1 MSNTYTSPEGEAM
14 GYSLLLIPFISA
26 LIGWI
31 TNVVAIRMLFRPYR
45 PVKIPFINYV
55 LQGVFPK
62 RQPELA
68 KNLGRVVEEQL
79 LCAEDVVCHVS
90 SRGVI
95 DNLSISAKEIIKR
108 RIMEKVPKF
117 FPISIRHGVEN
128 IADEILAREI
138 PRLTDRLV
146 GRLQETLG
154 EELHVAEIVECKVN
168 GLEVVELERLI
179 MGFAQKELRF
189 VEIIGGVLGF
199 LLGCIQLLIAYLA
212 QA

>member
-1 MSNTYTSPEGEAM
+1 M
-14 GYSLLLIPFISA
+14 GYSLLLIPVISA

-31 TNVVAIRMLFRPYR
+31 TNIVAIRMLFRPYR
-45 PVKIPFINYV
+45 PVKIPFINYA

-90 SRGVI
+90 SHGVI
-95 DNLSISAKEIIKR
+95 DNLSISAKEIIKG
-108 RIMEKVPKF
+108 RIVEKIPKF
-117 FPISIRHGVEN
+117 FPISIRRGVGN

-146 GRLQETLG
+146 SKLHETLG
-154 EELHVAEIVECKVN
+154 EELQVAEIVECKVN
-168 GLEVVELERLI
+168 SLEIAELERLI
-179 MGFAQKELRF
+179 MGFAEKELRF
-189 VEIIGGVLGF
+189 VEILGGVLGF
-199 LLGCIQLLIAYLA
+199 LLGCVQLLIAYLA

>member
-1 MSNTYTSPEGEAM
+1 M
-14 GYSLLLIPFISA
+14 GYSLLLIPVISA
-26 LIGWI
+26 LIGWL
-31 TNVVAIRMLFRPYR
+31 TNIVAIRMLFRPYR
-45 PVKIPFINYV
+45 PVKIPFINYA

-90 SRGVI
+90 SQGVI
-95 DNLSISAKEIIKR
+95 DNLSISAKEIIKG
-108 RIMEKVPKF
+108 RIVEKIPKF
-117 FPISIRHGVEN
+117 FPISIRRGVGN

-146 GRLQETLG
+146 SKLHETLG
-154 EELHVAEIVECKVN
+154 EELQVAEIVECKVN
-168 GLEVVELERLI
+168 SLEIAELERLI
-179 MGFAQKELRF
+179 MGFAEKELRF
-189 VEIIGGVLGF
+189 VEILGGVLGF
-199 LLGCIQLLIAYLA
+199 LLGCVQLLIAYLA

>member
-1 MSNTYTSPEGEAM
+1 MSNTCTNPEGEAM
-14 GYSLLLIPFISA
+14 GYSLLLIPVISA
-26 LIGWI
+26 LIGWL
-31 TNVVAIRMLFRPYR
+31 TNIVAIRMLFRPYR
-45 PVKIPFINYV
+45 PVKIPFINYA

-90 SRGVI
+90 SQGVI
-95 DNLSISAKEIIKR
+95 DNLSISAKEIIKG
-108 RIMEKVPKF
+108 RIVEKIPKF
-117 FPISIRHGVEN
+117 FPISIRRGVGN

-146 GRLQETLG
+146 SKLHETLG
-154 EELHVAEIVECKVN
+154 EELQVAEIVECKVN
-168 GLEVVELERLI
+168 SLEIAELERLI
-179 MGFAQKELRF
+179 MGFAEKELRF
-189 VEIIGGVLGF
+189 VEILGGVLGF
-199 LLGCIQLLIAYLA
+199 LLGCVQLLIAYLA